1 MTLGEKISRERKTLN
16 YTQEQLAEILGVSR
30 QSISKYESD
39 IAYPETDKLIKLG
52 KLFECSMD
60 YLLVDDI
67 TDRNGH
73 RDGTSDGNRGDNA
86 YNADSFKKG
95 AEEALDNVRSFVTRQ
110 FRERKSEKMLCGM
123 PLYHIGKDARGFFAV
138 GYKARGVFAI
148 GLRARG
154 IVSLGLL
161 SMGLLSFGLLSI
173 GLVALGCLSLGLI
186 SIGTIALGLFAAGA
200 VAVGVVSF
208 GALAIGCF
216 ASGAGAIG
224 QYIAVGDYASGMI
237 AIGLNDNSVVDGS
250 VKEIV
255 GGVSKVPAL
264 YVRDWLNGNVPWYLG
279 WAKEIFKLYLGI

>member
-1 MTLGEKISRERKTLN
+1 MTLGEKISRERKALN

-73 RDGTSDGNRGDNA
+73 RDGSSD
-86 YNADSFKKG
+86 ADSESSIREKADKVLNN
-95 AEEALDNVRSFVTRQ
+95 ACDFVVRQ
-110 FRERKSEKMLCGM
+110 FRERRSEKMLCGM

-138 GYKARGVFAI
+138 GYKARGVVAI

-161 SMGLLSFGLLSI
+161 SIGLLSFGLLSI
-173 GLVALGCLSLGLI
+173 GLLGCLAIGLL
-186 SIGTIALGLFAAGA
+186 SVGTIALGLFAAGA
-200 VAVGVVSF
+200 VAVGIVSF

-216 ASGAGAIG
+216 SSGAAAVGH
-224 QYIAVGDYASGMI
+224 YVAVGDYASAMI
-237 AIGLNDNSVVDGS
+237 SIGLNNTSTVDGS
-250 VKEIV
+250 VYETV
-255 GGVSKVPAL
+255 GGLSKVPIS
-264 YVRDWLNGNVPWYLG
+264 YVREWIDCNVPWYLG